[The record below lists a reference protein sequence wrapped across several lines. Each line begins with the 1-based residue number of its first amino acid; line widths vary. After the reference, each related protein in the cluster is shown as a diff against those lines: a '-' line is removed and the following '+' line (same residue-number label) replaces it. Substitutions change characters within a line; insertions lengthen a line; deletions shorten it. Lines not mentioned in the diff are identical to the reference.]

1 MSFTRSVTK
10 MQIRAKHTTNSK
22 QKDPTSILLAQKQ
35 CVVSDFCFVTHFC
48 SVDLCYLQMF
58 LSYAPNKNPTSP
70 QFTVFSIGAKLRQ
83 PQANFIRMRL
93 SFLSC
98 ELK

>member
-1 MSFTRSVTK
+1 

-58 LSYAPNKNPTSP
+58 LSYAPKQKPNVATIYRLFNWCKTPTAAGELHSHAA
-70 QFTVFSIGAKLRQ
+70 VF
-83 PQANFIRMRL
+83 FVV
-93 SFLSC
+93 
-98 ELK
+98 